1 MRRLALRR
9 ARWPGLVP
17 RASLLRFFAT
27 RAPPAAAA
35 PTTVAKRSERGGA
48 APAVATHADAL
59 AGVSAE
65 YLVEHE
71 ERVGHGQRLPV
82 MWNNPGAFGQ
92 LHRLSDD
99 MILAMPPPRR
109 PFHPMSESYLTWKYI
124 RSFSIV
130 ILFVALA
137 LYLQAKSRV
146 KGVARI
152 EAEQRFPGLVR
163 LLVHLGVLEDFAA
176 RAVCL
181 GGLCGTEGLF
191 EAHAPFL
198 LPALQATADFG
209 LLAERLLARY
219 GDGDGTTIP
228 VARAAALLARLL
240 LSDGPEDGRAQSLT
254 FQEVTGQGPRPAPR
268 PRVSTAARAGGTPP
282 AAAASRPSATSTLV
296 GATHVATLPPPLAA
310 AFAAAGLD
318 PSAQATLTAAQ
329 VRRLGEGRVTPS
341 TDGGAVACVRNDTR

>member
-17 RASLLRFFAT
+17 RASLLRFLAT

-35 PTTVAKRSERGGA
+35 PTTVAKRSEGGGA

-181 GGLCGTEGLF
+181 GGLCGTEGLV
-191 EAHAPFL
+191 EAHAFFAFPPCRLRRISGFL
-198 LPALQATADFG
+198 PSGSLPATAT
-209 LLAERLLARY
+209 EM
-219 GDGDGTTIP
+219 
-228 VARAAALLARLL
+228 
-240 LSDGPEDGRAQSLT
+240 GPPSPSLVRPPCLRDSCSLT
-254 FQEVTGQGPRPAPR
+254 
-268 PRVSTAARAGGTPP
+268 
-282 AAAASRPSATSTLV
+282 
-296 GATHVATLPPPLAA
+296 
-310 AFAAAGLD
+310 
-318 PSAQATLTAAQ
+318 
-329 VRRLGEGRVTPS
+329 VRRTDARSLSRFKRSRDKARDPRHARGYQRQPELGAPLPLLHPGLQRP
-341 TDGGAVACVRNDTR
+341 